1 MDLFCHVYFLLENDI
16 LQGLTYEE
24 FDRMP
29 TPLHMPKTET
39 CKKST
44 PCLTQKASRG
54 AADHTSKTTVFFIF
68 HHCS

>member
-16 LQGLTYEE
+16 LQGLTYEA

-29 TPLHMPKTET
+29 MPLHMPKTET

-44 PCLTQKASRG
+44 P
-54 AADHTSKTTVFFIF
+54 
-68 HHCS
+68 